1 MWHTDA
7 MTKHTSSLHQL
18 AAHYGLACEVQDPVH
33 GDCGATATWID
44 CNGYLR
50 CQACA
55 YDSIVEVA
63 ALTAGA
69 IRALGDGDP
78 FDVQD
83 YVRAVFR
90 SARGEES

>member
-1 MWHTDA
+1 

-18 AAHYGLACEVQDPVH
+18 AAHYGLACEAQDPDH

-44 CNGYLR
+44 RHGYLR
-50 CQACA
+50 CKACA
-55 YDSIVEVA
+55 DVSLVEVA

-78 FDVQD
+78 FDVQG
-83 YVRAVFR
+83 YVL
-90 SARGEES
+90 RGRVEEV